1 MKINVSL
8 KLFCRT
14 VSPFSK
20 LGHMIIILIMVYI
33 SVEQIIK
40 VVCFHLLHNSY
51 IIIIK
56 IIKSLMIEY
65 KCDQQSK
72 DGTSI
77 SVLWKLGPEEVQS
90 KYTDLWWNWSA
101 SKWWLLCVRNSII
114 YYTYFLKLFILFL
127 CYTQQ
132 LIVFVAILNSFWI
145 FLLVCSLSEH
155 VLLCDPPPNDTT
167 SLLHVHI
174 QHILT

>member
-1 MKINVSL
+1 
-8 KLFCRT
+8 
-14 VSPFSK
+14 
-20 LGHMIIILIMVYI
+20 MVYI

-77 SVLWKLGPEEVQS
+77 SVL
-90 KYTDLWWNWSA
+90 
-101 SKWWLLCVRNSII
+101 
-114 YYTYFLKLFILFL
+114 
-127 CYTQQ
+127 
-132 LIVFVAILNSFWI
+132 
-145 FLLVCSLSEH
+145 
-155 VLLCDPPPNDTT
+155 
-167 SLLHVHI
+167 
-174 QHILT
+174 

>member
-1 MKINVSL
+1 
-8 KLFCRT
+8 
-14 VSPFSK
+14 
-20 LGHMIIILIMVYI
+20 
-33 SVEQIIK
+33 
-40 VVCFHLLHNSY
+40 
-51 IIIIK
+51 
-56 IIKSLMIEY
+56 MIEY

-114 YYTYFLKLFILFL
+114 YYTYFLKLFIPFL

-155 VLLCDPPPNDTT
+155 VLLCDPPRMTQLPYYMYIYNTY
-167 SLLHVHI
+167 SHKHNYI
-174 QHILT
+174 IYIYMCIY